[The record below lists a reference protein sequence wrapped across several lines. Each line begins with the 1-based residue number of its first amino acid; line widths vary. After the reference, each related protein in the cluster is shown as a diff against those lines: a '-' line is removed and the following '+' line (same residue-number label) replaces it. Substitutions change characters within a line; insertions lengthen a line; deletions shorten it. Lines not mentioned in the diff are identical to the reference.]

1 MSWDDMGATPYG
13 DAADPM
19 GTGGMPYGM
28 EKPYFKGMPFGM
40 RGMPFGPGGMPFD
53 KGGMPFGK
61 GGMPFDKGGMSFGKG
76 GMPFGKGWFGKAPG
90 WGPVPGGGFAKQYPP
105 GMAGIPYGFYP
116 GYGLVQ

>member
-61 GGMPFDKGGMSFGKG
+61 GGMPL
-76 GMPFGKGWFGKAPG
+76 GKGWFGKAPG